1 MGDDHLFI
9 DYYDLLQVSP
19 NAYPDVIR
27 RVFRHLAKRYHP
39 DVKQG
44 GDPEMFRQILRAHK
58 ILTNPER
65 RAAYDVRYQDY
76 WDHKMQVFKDA
87 GNGKTSVDSREL
99 RERILTLL
107 YIQRRTEMAHPGLG
121 EMELAR
127 LLRVPVELLDFDLWY
142 LRQKSL
148 VEKMENGQLAISV
161 AGVDHLEQSRLHG
174 SEDHLLEAYN
184 PPFKSDGTASK
195 LHDSFENLLH
205 T

>member
-19 NAYPDVIR
+19 NADPDVIR

-44 GDPEMFRQILRAHK
+44 GDPELFRQILRAHK
-58 ILTNPER
+58 VLTNPEK

-87 GNGKTSVDSREL
+87 GNGKMSTNSREL

-107 YIQRRTEMAHPGLG
+107 YVQRRTEMIHPGLG

-142 LRQKSL
+142 LRQKRL

-174 SEDHLLEAYN
+174 TEDHLLEAYN
-184 PPFKSDGTASK
+184 PPFKGDGTPSE
-195 LHDSFENLLH
+195 LHDSFGNLLH